1 MKLSWLQS
9 LAVLLAACTV
19 ILILSGDFYSTNEY
33 RPFYSL
39 GQLHITVGWTVAALT
54 VAAAIPLL
62 LRKTSK
68 TRALAWLILA
78 ALSLETLVGFWSD
91 PEAKM
96 VNVTHAFLGQVFFA
110 LIAVMVLFT
119 SRGWNADGPTIAD
132 RPGLSIS
139 SLSGYSVGIA
149 LLQVA
154 LGACLRH
161 GLIAVIWHILGAF
174 LVIALI
180 LPISLLLRH
189 QEDHTPLRPIA
200 KAAAIIASTQAF
212 IGFIVLSIESSQKMP
227 PEVLIV
233 AAAIHAA
240 VAALTLGAIVVAA
253 LMIRRRLRI

>member
-9 LAVLLAACTV
+9 LAVLLALCTV
-19 ILILSGDFYSTNEY
+19 VLIFAGDFYSTNEY

-39 GQLHITVGWTVAALT
+39 GQFHITVGWTVAALA
-54 VAAAIPLL
+54 VAAAICLL
-62 LRKTSK
+62 FRKTSE
-68 TRALAWLILA
+68 TRTLACLVLA
-78 ALSLETLVGFWSD
+78 VLSLETLAGLRSD
-91 PEAKM
+91 PEAKGI
-96 VNVTHAFLGQVFFA
+96 NVTHALLGQVFFA
-110 LIAVMVLFT
+110 LTAVMVLFT
-119 SRGWNADGPTIAD
+119 SRAWNSDGPTIAD

-154 LGACLRH
+154 LGASLRH
-161 GLIAVIWHILGAF
+161 GLIGVTWHIMGAF
-174 LVIALI
+174 LVILLI
-180 LPISLLLRH
+180 LPISLLLRQ
-189 QEDHTPLRPIA
+189 QEEHTPLRPIA
-200 KAAAIIASTQAF
+200 NAAAIIGSTQAF

-253 LMIRRRLRI
+253 LMIQRRLRT